1 MSIRCLFVVR
11 GVNELNSSNILQL
24 GSGSFY
30 TMSSMFGSN
39 LVRDLVLR
47 LGSFYRR
54 LGLPTRP
61 VNF

>member
-11 GVNELNSSNILQL
+11 GVNEPSNILQL

-30 TMSSMFGSN
+30 TMSSMLGSN
-39 LVRDLVLR
+39 LARDLVLK
-47 LGSFYRR
+47 LSSFYRR